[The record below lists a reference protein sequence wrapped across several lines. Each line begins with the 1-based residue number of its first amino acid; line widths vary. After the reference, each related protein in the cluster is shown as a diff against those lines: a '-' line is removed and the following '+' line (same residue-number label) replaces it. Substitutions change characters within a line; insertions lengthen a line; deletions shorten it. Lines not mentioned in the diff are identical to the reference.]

1 MALPEKYQRQ
11 IDKIV
16 NENLDLRT
24 KVIGDRII
32 IWDFS
37 SVTGE
42 HSEKLCSH
50 DFAGVPYLIVIETN
64 RRTTL
69 QIFNTVYVLDLV
81 VVNPKTN
88 IKYRVASAHVKIKDL
103 DLKYKHTKRL

>member
-24 KVIGDRII
+24 KAIGDRIK
-32 IWDFS
+32 IWDYS

-50 DFAGVPYLIVIETN
+50 DFVGIQYLIVIETN

-69 QIFNTVYVLDLV
+69 QIFNTVYVLDLI

-88 IKYRVASAHVKIKDL
+88 IKYRVASAHVKIL
-103 DLKYKHTKRL
+103 DDIKFKVKNV